1 MSEATGFCIDLFAGP
16 GGLGEGFHKAGFN
29 VDISIE
35 KEATECETLRQRK
48 IHHLLLRDDTK
59 DKEKKRSVATKL
71 ASGKISVDELEKEY
85 PDIVRKANE
94 QVVQLELGK
103 TPFKEVYKRIS
114 GVLEHKAPQLPLVLL
129 GGPPCQAYSIVGR
142 SRNIGSNL
150 TSDKPELITA
160 FYEDTRQRLYEEYL
174 KVIAVFSPKIFIME
188 NVRGILSARA
198 GADAPPG
205 SVINRIIED
214 IKNPG
219 VAMKGD
225 AKFMGELNELK
236 VTPTNADY
244 RLFSLVNDG
253 QNPRDFLI
261 KSEDYGVP
269 QARHRM
275 IICGIKSDMV
285 DKQGFPDKL
294 ERTDKK
300 CTLEDVLGNLP
311 PLRSKITRQSVSLED
326 WKEAVTKE
334 ITRLTGYEALDMDDT
349 SPYAS
354 EPPKAEITGEELSKF
369 IEDSLGPITDHKTR
383 SHMISDLARYY
394 FCADFAERK
403 GRSPKIQDWPPG
415 ELAPK
420 HRGITQ
426 EKNRLFAANFADRFR
441 VQLKGR
447 PSSTI
452 TSHMSKDG
460 HYYIHP
466 DKSQCRSLSVREAA
480 RIQTF
485 PDSYQFCGGI
495 SRQFHQI
502 GNAVPPFLAYKIA
515 NIIKKYL
522 EAPPKAKRPKKKS
535 TASQTKT
542 QDNRP
547 AHTPDEI
554 KIIKATNSK

>member
-1 MSEATGFCIDLFAGP
+1 MSETTGFCIDLFAGP
-16 GGLGEGFHKAGFN
+16 GGLGEGFHKADFN
-29 VDISIE
+29 VAISIE

-48 IHHLLLRDDTK
+48 IHHLLLCDDTK
-59 DKEKKRSVATKL
+59 EKEKKRGAATKL
-71 ASGKISVDELEKEY
+71 ASGKISVDELGKEY

-103 TPFKEVYKRIS
+103 TPFKEVHERIN
-114 GVLEHKAPQLPLVLL
+114 GALEINEAPKLPLVLL

-150 TSDKPELITA
+150 TSDNPELITA
-160 FYEDTRQRLYEEYL
+160 FYENPRQRLYEEYL
-174 KVIAVFSPKIFIME
+174 KVIAVFSPEIFIME
-188 NVRGILSARA
+188 NVRGILSART
-198 GADAPPG
+198 GEDAPPG

-219 VAMKGD
+219 VAMKSD

-236 VTPTNADY
+236 VTPKNADY
-244 RLFSLVNDG
+244 RLFSFVNDG
-253 QNPRDFLI
+253 QTPRDFLI

-275 IICGIKSDMV
+275 IICGIRSDMV
-285 DKQGFPDKL
+285 EKKGLPDKL
-294 ERTDKK
+294 ERTEKK
-300 CTLEDVLGNLP
+300 CTLWDVLENLP
-311 PLRSKITRQSVSLED
+311 PLRSKITRQSVSIEN
-326 WKEAVTKE
+326 WRGAVTKE
-334 ITRLTGYEALDMDDT
+334 ITRLTGYEALDVDDT

-354 EPPKAEITGEELSKF
+354 EPPKAEVTGEELSKF

-394 FCADFAERK
+394 FCADFAEREL
-403 GRSPKIQDWPPG
+403 RSPKIQDWPTG

-420 HRGITQ
+420 HRGIKQ
-426 EKNRLFAANFADRFR
+426 KKNRLYAANFADRFR

-522 EAPPKAKRPKKKS
+522 EEPPKAKRLKKKS
-535 TASQTKT
+535 TASQTKLSDT
-542 QDNRP
+542 
-547 AHTPDEI
+547 TPDPPRRG
-554 KIIKATNSK
+554 SQRLV